1 MSRRAAAG
9 LAVAVVLGGSAVL
22 DGCARRATYV
32 WADKYDAPAPPPEPY
47 RLQPGDKL
55 NLLVWN
61 QAQLSGPVIVRVDGS
76 AGIPLL
82 GDIALAGLTPAEASA
97 ELARRLD
104 GIIVDPRVTVTVAEM
119 RASTVTVIGE
129 VRQPGVIALQ
139 PGDGVLQVLARAGG
153 VTAYASHD
161 GVYVLRPKGVRVR
174 FDLERLTR
182 DGGAAARFR
191 LAPGDVVVVE

>member
-1 MSRRAAAG
+1 MSRRTAAA
-9 LAVAVVLGGSAVL
+9 LAVVAVL
-22 DGCARRATYV
+22 VGGCARRTPYV
-32 WADKYDAPAPPPEPY
+32 WAESYNEPAPAPEPY

-61 QAQLSGPVIVRVDGS
+61 QTQLSGPVIVRADGS

-82 GDIALAGLTPAEASA
+82 GDVALAGLTPAEASA
-97 ELARRLD
+97 DLTRRLD
-104 GIIVDPRVTVTVAEM
+104 GIIVDPRVTVTVAEP
-119 RASTVTVIGE
+119 RVPTVTVMGE

-161 GVYVLRPKGVRVR
+161 GVYVLRPKGARVR
-174 FDLERLTR
+174 FDLDRLTR

-191 LAPGDVVVVE
+191 LGAGDVIVVE